1 MSLAD
6 KAPMLEGVRVIDLTS
21 VVHLI
26 GEPTGGKPASYGEVK
41 SFLLPNSDLA
51 VNYSTNFVPA
61 LYVPD
66 TPSLLPDVAIP
77 MRSADF
83 FARHD
88 PELAAIFAGGFIDK
102 TKPAVSPELYYF
114 QYSFKW

>member
-1 MSLAD
+1 LN
-6 KAPMLEGVRVIDLTS
+6 APL

-41 SFLLPNSDLA
+41 FFLLPNSGLA
-51 VNYSTNFVPA
+51 MNYSTNFVPA

-83 FARHD
+83 FVRHD
-88 PELAAIFAGGFIDK
+88 PVLAAIFARATIPPPPSG
-102 TKPAVSPELYYF
+102 AVITVSAARAKRGAPRCA
-114 QYSFKW
+114 